1 MKAWQVLKMIEEG
14 KTVQVG
20 KEELTYREGS
30 IGKLVKIG
38 EAEGIEVSNMTLGEF
53 IAKTEQNG

>member
-14 KTVQVG
+14 QTVQVG

-30 IGKLVKIG
+30 IGKLVKVG
-38 EAEGIEVSNMTLGEF
+38 KAEGIEVSNMTLEEF
-53 IAKTEQNG
+53 ITKIEQNG